1 MPTRVHPLA
10 YWKRSTTYSSNR
22 LEGSERVTTPIRAT
36 IAALLL
42 AVAGL
47 GVALGIVLATDEDG
61 DDGGRMM
68 GQGQGI
74 PGMMSA
80 MADMDSDAM
89 LAHMK
94 EVLGDDGYQR
104 MRQHFQDHRSG
115 GPMTNMTNIDEM
127 MHAMMD
133 GMMAEM
139 PADANN
145 VMPRSGHADMP
156 TVTGTPTQTR

>member
-1 MPTRVHPLA
+1 MITPA
-10 YWKRSTTYSSNR
+10 
-22 LEGSERVTTPIRAT
+22 RVTIG
-36 IAALLL
+36 ALLV

-47 GVALGIVLATDEDG
+47 GVALGIVLATDDDDD
-61 DDGGRMM
+61 DDGHMM
-68 GQGQGI
+68 NQGQGI

-94 EVLGDDGYQR
+94 EVLGEDGFQR
-104 MRQHFQDHRSG
+104 MQQHFQDHPAG
-115 GPMTNMTNIDEM
+115 GAMTGMTDIDQM

-139 PADANN
+139 PMDANN
-145 VMPRSGHADMP
+145 MMPRSGGGGTPVA
-156 TVTGTPTQTR
+156 TGTATQAR

>member
-1 MPTRVHPLA
+1 MPARTKVLA
-10 YWKRSTTYSSNR
+10 YWTSSTTESSNS
-22 LEGSERVTTPIRAT
+22 LEGMTRLITPVRAT
-36 IAALLL
+36 IAGLLL

-47 GVALGIVLATDEDG
+47 GVALGVVLATDG
-61 DDGGRMM
+61 DDDGHRMNQR
-68 GQGQGI
+68 QGV

-94 EVLGDDGYQR
+94 EVLGDEGFRR
-104 MRQHFQDHRSG
+104 MRQHFQDHGSG
-115 GPMTNMTNIDEM
+115 APMTGMTDVDQM
-127 MHAMMD
+127 MHTMMD

-145 VMPRSGHADMP
+145 VIPRSGHADMP
-156 TVTGTPTQTR
+156 TVTGTPSQTR

>member
-1 MPTRVHPLA
+1 M
-10 YWKRSTTYSSNR
+10 
-22 LEGSERVTTPIRAT
+22 TTPIRAT

-68 GQGQGI
+68 GQGQGQGI

-104 MRQHFQDHRSG
+104 MRQHFQDHGSG
-115 GPMTNMTNIDEM
+115 APMTGMTDVDQM